1 MKLNL
6 KRPIVFFDI
15 ESTGVDVATDRIV
28 EISFLKIHP
37 DDKKESLTMKINPTI
52 PIPLSSSLIHGIYD
66 KDVVDAPTFKDLAKQ
81 FYQFLQNCDL
91 GGYNSNKFDIPLLA
105 EEFLRVDLDFDLK
118 GRNLVDVQNIFHQME
133 QRTLKAAYKFY
144 CEKDLVGA
152 HGAEADILA
161 TYEVLLAQ
169 LKRYENVEI
178 ETKAGKKIVPV
189 VNDMK
194 ALHDFSRNTNNVDL
208 AGRIVYDEQGV
219 EVFNFGK
226 HKGKAVLDVF
236 KSEPSY
242 YSWMMN
248 GDFPLYTKKVLT
260 AIKLRELNTK

>member
-1 MKLNL
+1 MELNL

-28 EISFLKIHP
+28 EISFLKIFP
-37 DDKKESLTMKINPTI
+37 DNKKESLTVKINPTI

-66 KDVVDAPTFKDLAKQ
+66 KDVADSLTFNDLAKQ
-81 FYQFLQNCDL
+81 FFNFLANCDL
-91 GGYNSNKFDIPLLA
+91 GGYNSNKFDIPILA
-105 EEFLRVDLDFDLK
+105 EEFLRAGIDFDLK

-144 CEKDLVGA
+144 CDKDLIGA
-152 HGAEADILA
+152 HGAEADITA

-178 ETKAGKKIVPV
+178 ENKAGKKVVPV

-194 ALHDFSRNTNNVDL
+194 LLHDFSKNSNNVDL
-208 AGRIVYDEQGV
+208 AGRIVLDEKGI

-226 HKGKAVLDVF
+226 HKGKAVLEVF